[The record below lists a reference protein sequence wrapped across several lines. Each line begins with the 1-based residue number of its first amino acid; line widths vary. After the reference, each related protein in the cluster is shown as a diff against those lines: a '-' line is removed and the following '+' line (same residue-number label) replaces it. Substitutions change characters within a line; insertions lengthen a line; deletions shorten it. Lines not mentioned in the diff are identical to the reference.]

1 MVIGKP
7 AAQYFLAALKDMQVN
22 PEEVNVEIIKIINF
36 FLFNSRDNGVSDNG
50 FFYSTVGIMVSFLG
64 FFL

>member
-36 FLFNSRDNGVSDNG
+36 F
-50 FFYSTVGIMVSFLG
+50 FYSTVGIMVFQIMV
-64 FFL
+64 FFIQQ

>member
-22 PEEVNVEIIKIINF
+22 PEEVNVEIIKIINIF
-36 FLFNSRDNGVSDNG
+36 F
-50 FFYSTVGIMVSFLG
+50 IQQ
-64 FFL
+64 